1 MKILV
6 IGMCGNSL
14 FYQKETGI
22 LLKEEPGGKGYN
34 QAVAIAK
41 LGGRVSFIGAIGK
54 DESGN
59 SCKEYLDKIGVNNLL
74 IEKEETTTYATINVD
89 QDGNNFIDVFNGAKM
104 SFDDLDYIKDEIIK
118 HDIILLQNEIDVLL
132 NKNII
137 EFAFSNNKYIIVNPA
152 PVATWVYDY
161 LDKIDLV
168 TPNEEEARYLF
179 NLENIDVYCF
189 GTYLFG
195 KYKNKILVTL
205 GDKGCLFVN
214 KENYQYFDS
223 LKVNAVDTTGAG
235 DMMNAALA
243 YCISK
248 NISIDKAIILGTH
261 ACSYSVQRNFVLDSY
276 PQMEELTKYFQKIKK
291 H

>member
-14 FYQKETGI
+14 FYQKETGT

-41 LGGRVSFIGAIGK
+41 LGGCVSFIGAIGK

-59 SCKEYLDKIGVNNLL
+59 SCKEYLEKIGVNNLL

-189 GTYLFG
+189 GTYLLG

-223 LKVNAVDTTGAG
+223 LKVNTVDTTGAG

-248 NISIDKAIILGTH
+248 NISFDKAIILGTH
-261 ACSYSVQRNFVLDSY
+261 ACSYSVQRKFVLDSY
-276 PQMEELTKYFQKIKK
+276 PQMEELTKYIQKIKK